1 MHEVLLQ
8 VGVGTSVLQADMVRV
23 GGYQRII
30 SIDVSRVAIQQMR
43 DLHNNISQLTYEVGD
58 AR

>member
-1 MHEVLLQ
+1 
-8 VGVGTSVLQADMVRV
+8 MVRV

>member
-1 MHEVLLQ
+1 MNWCIQ
-8 VGVGTSVLQADMVRV
+8 VGVGTSVLQADMVLL

-30 SIDVSRVAIQQMR
+30 SIDVSSVAIQQMR
-43 DLHNNISQLTYEVGD
+43 DLHNDVPQLKYQLGD